1 MKPTYVCTGDCAHK
15 LATECA
21 FCSGSTSCV
30 KLCGFRCSDAPLYNL
45 ALRNCWLTLY
55 SIMSSRNSA
64 PRGNACVPCRTRKVV
79 NDNPFP
85 SHIFSYILVQKCGGE
100 KPSCGVCIQA
110 GRLCEYAARL
120 NITQKLEKKVQ
131 ELQDQLYQ
139 ATVAQ
144 TRSSSRSVPRFGV
157 LALQVQA
164 LRPPAL
170 PQIPSLAVLPG
181 QLQTWNANDEVPPQL
196 RLNMY
201 VYYNVVRSAR
211 F

>member
-1 MKPTYVCTGDCAHK
+1 
-15 LATECA
+15 
-21 FCSGSTSCV
+21 
-30 KLCGFRCSDAPLYNL
+30 
-45 ALRNCWLTLY
+45 
-55 SIMSSRNSA
+55 MSSRSSA

-79 NDNPFP
+79 NNDTFP
-85 SHIFSYILVQKCGGE
+85 THILPHISIQKCGGE
-100 KPSCGVCIQA
+100 RPSCNVCNQA

-144 TRSSSRSVPRFGV
+144 TRASSRSTPRFGV

-170 PQIPSLAVLPG
+170 PPIPSLAVLSN
-181 QLQTWNANDEVPPQL
+181 QLQSWAARDEVPPQL

-201 VYYNVVRSAR
+201 VWCSVVRHKRS
-211 F
+211 